1 MNRRVGANLYDILQS
16 APLNKEHIAAE
27 YNNAERAITK
37 IQILNY
43 AMVSEYFSLID
54 LLEEQGKLCHQIKRC
69 ANKSVIEYDK
79 YRKRIEDSFEKKDA
93 LYLLFDICISA
104 LQNVESQI
112 NDMQAT
118 FFAHIAKEYKIK
130 DAWTVSKAAIPIAI
144 FNVIEMHVKS
154 FLDKYK
160 PIRGIN
166 AEYMLERANVRP
178 VFKHINDIYMILC
191 CGKRIDVTSDKQCM
205 ISIKAF
211 ELSILG
217 KDNME
222 ASAHKSL
229 KYMFDNKI
237 KRI

>member
-1 MNRRVGANLYDILQS
+1 MNRRTGVNLYDILQS
-16 APLNKEHIAAE
+16 APLNEEYLATE

-43 AMVSEYFSLID
+43 AMVSEYFSLVD
-54 LLEEQGKLCHQIKRC
+54 LLEEQGRLCHQIKRC
-69 ANKSVIEYDK
+69 TNKSVVEYDK
-79 YRKRIEDSFEKKDA
+79 YRKKIEDSFEKKDA

-104 LQNVESQI
+104 LQNAESQI
-112 NDMQAT
+112 NDMQAA
-118 FFAHIAKEYKIK
+118 FFAYVAKEYKIK
-130 DAWTVSKAAIPIAI
+130 DAWIVSKAAVPIAI
-144 FNVIEMHVKS
+144 HSVIEMHVKA
-154 FLDKYK
+154 FLEKYK

-166 AEYMLERANVRP
+166 AEYMLERANVGSI
-178 VFKHINDIYMILC
+178 FKHINDIYTMLC
-191 CGKRIDVTSDKQCM
+191 CGPKIDVTSDKQCM
-205 ISIKAF
+205 LSTKAF

-222 ASAHKSL
+222 AAAHKSL